1 MGIGDSI
8 KNAAE
13 NAMKDLGGTAEPHDD
28 GHVPEPGAPDEDIK
42 VHSTISE
49 ASNTME
55 AAEDERRDGSSRQD
69 EPRPAPDARNET
81 EAGPGTSG
89 NILPDG
95 GAAGMPGG
103 SSASTG
109 AGQSGAGQSG
119 AGQTGE
125 GAAAPAGDVPGPGGL
140 PGPDPDAL
148 HADPTEADK
157 DPSTGLGRG

>member
-13 NAMKDLGGTAEPHDD
+13 NAMKDLGGTAAPHDD
-28 GHVPEPGAPDEDIK
+28 GHVPEPGAPDEDIR
-42 VHSTISE
+42 VHSSISE

-55 AAEDERRDGSSRQD
+55 AVEDESRDGASGQD
-69 EPRPAPDARNET
+69 EPRPAQDARTET
-81 EAGPGTSG
+81 EAELGTSG
-89 NILPDG
+89 NILPG
-95 GAAGMPGG
+95 GATGTPGKA
-103 SSASTG
+103 SASTG
-109 AGQSGAGQSG
+109 PGQLGPGQPG
-119 AGQTGE
+119 AGQTAE

-148 HADPTEADK
+148 RADPTEADK